1 MSGSGLAGR
10 PGVLVAS
17 DLSLVAEAVRAGL
30 AGWDFEATTL
40 QWSEQQETGEVSP
53 CPGQDVGLLIS
64 DVDSWLRLRTA
75 RSLITRV
82 PLPWVVLTAAPHGP
96 MWGALL
102 DAGARAVLPSTS
114 GFKAVRKVLVGVARG
129 TVETFPPDRELLLD
143 LWADLLER
151 RELIC
156 QRVQSLTPREHEVLT
171 MLHAGDP
178 VGRIAQ
184 LLEVSPAT
192 VRSQVKAVR
201 RKLQVKTQL
210 GAVAALDNLLELE
223 AFEAAEPPELVELR
237 A

>member
-10 PGVLVAS
+10 PGVVVAS
-17 DLSLVAEAVRAGL
+17 ELSLVAQAIGAGL
-30 AGWDFEATTL
+30 AGWDFEVTTL
-40 QWSEQQETGEVSP
+40 QRTGDSVRLP
-53 CPGQDVGLLIS
+53 CHDVGLLIT
-64 DVDSWLRLRTA
+64 DVDSWLRLRSA
-75 RSLITRV
+75 RSLIARV
-82 PLPWVVLTAAPHGP
+82 PLPWVVLTAAPYGP

-102 DAGARAVLPSTS
+102 DAGARVVLPSST

-129 TVETFPPDRELLLD
+129 SVETLPAERKLLLG
-143 LWADLLER
+143 LWTELLER

-178 VGRIAQ
+178 VCRIAQ

-192 VRSQVKAVR
+192 VRSQMKAVR

-210 GAVAALDNLLELE
+210 GAVAALDDLLELE
-223 AFEAAEPPELVELR
+223 RFELTEPPEVVELR